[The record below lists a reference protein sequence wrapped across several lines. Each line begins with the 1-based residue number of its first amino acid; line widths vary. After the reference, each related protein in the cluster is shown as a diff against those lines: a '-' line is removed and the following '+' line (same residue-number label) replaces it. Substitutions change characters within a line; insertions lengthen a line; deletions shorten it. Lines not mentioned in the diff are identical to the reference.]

1 MKKIIMS
8 MFVLLFVTGCGAKP
22 EITELDYFYF
32 DTSINI
38 KIYDDAKNLDLE
50 TIDNTV
56 DSLLARLEQD
66 YSPSIEDS
74 TINQVNDHIITSV
87 SDEFVDVLNKSIEA
101 CELTDGVYDPSS
113 GTLIDLWSINNQN
126 HLPTQEEIDIA
137 LKTIGCQDIGIDGNT
152 IDLPSGY
159 RLDFGSSIKG
169 YAGDMI
175 ADLLKEAGVE
185 NALINLGGN
194 IQAVGNKYGA
204 PFQIAVM
211 KPETDNLLNENV
223 AQLPVENEA
232 VVTSGINQRF
242 FVQDGKV
249 YHHIIDA
256 IAGAPADNG
265 LASVTIVTD
274 KGSNAD
280 ILSTM
285 TFLMGLEDGYDFIS
299 NIDGVDAIFITTDK
313 KIYKTADL
321 GLEILD
327 ESYTIEEM

>member
-8 MFVLLFVTGCGAKP
+8 IFILLFVTGCGAKP

-38 KIYDDAKNLDLE
+38 KIYDDAKDLDVE
-50 TIDNTV
+50 GIDSDV

-66 YSPSIEDS
+66 YSPAIEDS
-74 TINQVNDHIITSV
+74 TINQVNDHIITEV
-87 SDEFVDVLNKSIEA
+87 SDEFIDVLNKSIEA
-101 CELTDGVYDPSS
+101 CKLTDGVYDPSS
-113 GTLIDLWSINNQN
+113 GTLIDLWSINNEN
-126 HLPTQEEIDIA
+126 YLPTQDEIDA
-137 LKTIGCQDIGIDGNT
+137 AQQTIGCQDIRIDGNT
-152 IDLPSGY
+152 IDLPAGY

-194 IQAVGNKYGA
+194 IQAVGNKYGD

-211 KPETDNLLNENV
+211 KPEIDNLLNENV

-256 IAGAPADNG
+256 KEGSPADNG
-265 LASVTIVTD
+265 LASVTIITD
-274 KGSNAD
+274 EGSNAD

-285 TFLMGLEDGYDFIS
+285 TFLMGLEDGYEYIS
-299 NIDGVDAIFITTDK
+299 NTEGVEAIFITTDK
-313 KIYKTADL
+313 KIYETTDL
-321 GLEILD
+321 DLQILD